1 MIFTDGENLSV
12 GQRQLLCMARAIL
25 RKSKIIAMDEAT
37 ASVDMET
44 DHQIQGMIRTQ
55 FKDCTIFTIAHR
67 LHTIMDSDRIL
78 VVDEGR
84 VKEFDTAK
92 NLISKKGLFYD
103 LVVSSGD
110 ASLLE
115 GGKKPK

>member
-1 MIFTDGENLSV
+1 
-12 GQRQLLCMARAIL
+12 MARAIL

-44 DHQIQGMIRTQ
+44 DHKIQQMIREQ
-55 FKDCTIFTIAHR
+55 FKDCTIITIAHR

-78 VVDEGR
+78 VVDDGH
-84 VKEFDTAK
+84 VSEFDEPRK
-92 NLISKKGLFYD
+92 LIESKGLFYD

-110 ASLLE
+110 TSLLNFGE
-115 GGKKPK
+115 KDD